1 MGHLTQS
8 PVLLSKKTQVTISDS
23 AFGVSCCSYL
33 TNTATRDKSSVKRH
47 GQEGISS
54 PVGPAGRVVGRLLE
68 IMAAKHTLQL
78 LTQSVHLISPTA
90 VMFIHS
96 TSQDCS
102 MNYAE
107 YAAERNVQIS

>member
-8 PVLLSKKTQVTISDS
+8 PILLSRKIQITISDS
-23 AFGVSCCSYL
+23 ASVVSCCSYL

-47 GQEGISS
+47 DQKGINS

-68 IMAAKHTLQL
+68 IMAAKHTPQL

-90 VMFIHS
+90 VTFIHS
-96 TSQDCS
+96 TSQNCS
-102 MNYAE
+102 MSYVE
-107 YAAERNVQIS
+107 YTAERNVQIS